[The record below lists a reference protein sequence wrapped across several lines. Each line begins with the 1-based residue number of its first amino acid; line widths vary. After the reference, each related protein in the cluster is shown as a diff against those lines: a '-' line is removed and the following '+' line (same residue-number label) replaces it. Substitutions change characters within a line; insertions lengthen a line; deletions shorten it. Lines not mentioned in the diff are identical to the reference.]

1 MRRMLGVAVA
11 AAMALSVSAASAEDI
26 TGTVSNIDLTRATFM
41 VDGKTYVASPTN
53 TVGTKLEDLQEGD
66 TVKPGGG
73 VSVTDVPGIATRSC
87 APACEDG
94 VPATAAA
101 AASAIASKKARTR
114 PRVST
119 GGEAMPPL

>member
-66 TVKPGGG
+66 TVKL
-73 VSVTDVPGIATRSC
+73 SVT
-87 APACEDG
+87 
-94 VPATAAA
+94 TADAQ
-101 AASAIASKKARTR
+101 SGKTPINVMTLEK
-114 PRVST
+114 V
-119 GGEAMPPL
+119 E